1 MSTRSTRLAVI
12 AVVFVVA
19 FSVVTPSFVVAQD
32 KVRVAVM
39 NFDNNSTRG
48 YWGDRLGAAAADELA
63 TQLVRSGRFTVIERR
78 EIDSVLAEQDFGAS
92 GRVSASTAADIGKV
106 IGAQLMVTGSITQFS
121 VETKRVGIGG
131 IGGSYTEAESIV
143 DVRVVNT
150 VTSEI
155 MVAAE
160 GKGKKRMV
168 GLQVNDVSFE
178 QNFDVGVAQEAL
190 RPAIEE
196 AVEEI
201 VAQARSFEALKPVMP
216 PASVVGHRGDD
227 YYIDRGENVGITVG
241 QRFAVMSVVD
251 EIKDAQGNVLDQI
264 TDRTGLLEVTR
275 VLGQSSICRLVEG
288 SAAEGDSLTAQ

>member
-1 MSTRSTRLAVI
+1 MSKRLTRLAVV
-12 AVVFVVA
+12 AVAFLVA
-19 FSVVTPSFVVAQD
+19 FSVVAPAPVVAQD

-39 NFDNNSTRG
+39 NFDNNSTWG

-92 GRVSASTAADIGKV
+92 GRVNASTAADIGKV
-106 IGAQLMVTGSITQFS
+106 LGAQLMVTGSITQFS
-121 VETKRVGIGG
+121 VETKRAGIGG
-131 IGGSYTEAESIV
+131 IGGRFTEAESIV

-155 MVAAE
+155 MVIAE
-160 GKGKKRMV
+160 GKGKKRMG
-168 GLQVNDVSFE
+168 GLQVNNVGFE
-178 QNFDVGVAQEAL
+178 QNFDEGVAQEAL

-201 VAQARSFEALKPVMP
+201 VDQARSFEGLKPVMP
-216 PASVVGHRGDD
+216 PASIVGTRGGD
-227 YYIDRGENVGITVG
+227 YYIDRGENFGVTVG
-241 QRFAVMSVVD
+241 QQFAVMSVVD
-251 EIKDAQGNVLDQI
+251 EIKDAQGNVLDRI

-275 VLGQSSICRLVEG
+275 VLGQSAVARLVDG